1 MNSERVRSMNGFSI
15 IIPAHNE
22 SSVIEGTLR
31 SILANK
37 LDRPMQIIVVANG
50 CTDDTAARARTVP
63 GPIEVIETP
72 IGGKTHALNLG
83 DQAARFFPR
92 AYVDADIQLSDNALQ
107 KVADAFRDPMCHL
120 AAPTARHSYS
130 GHNPLLAGYYQLW
143 RSLPYV
149 RAAIMG
155 SGFYALDRALRARFT
170 DFPAIL
176 ADDKFIQNLSRPEER
191 RVVDGCHVL
200 VHMPESFAA
209 LLKVKTRWTYG
220 NLELAAT
227 RPELSVND
235 RNPHRGVI
243 THLLFRPWLWLSLPA
258 FLFVYLYARRA
269 ARKRFAAKKSGWDR
283 DDSTRHIPHE
293 TRPAA

>member
-1 MNSERVRSMNGFSI
+1 MNGFSI

-31 SILANK
+31 SILASK

-50 CTDDTAARARTVP
+50 CTDDTAARARTVA
-63 GPIEVIETP
+63 GPIQVIETP
-72 IGGKTHALNLG
+72 TGGKTNALNLG
-83 DQAARFFPR
+83 DQAATFFPR

-107 KVADAFRDPMCHL
+107 KVADAFNDPMCRL
-120 AAPTARHSYS
+120 AAPNALHVYRGY
-130 GHNPLLAGYYQLW
+130 NPFLAGYYQLW

-149 RAAIMG
+149 RAAVMG
-155 SGFYALDRALRARFT
+155 SGFYAIDGTLRARFT
-170 DFPAIL
+170 DFPAIT

-200 VHMPESFAA
+200 IHMPESFAA

-220 NLELAAT
+220 NLELAAA
-227 RPELSVND
+227 RPELNVND
-235 RNPHRGVI
+235 RNPYKGVF
-243 THLLFRPWLWLSLPA
+243 THLLLRPWLWLSIPA
-258 FLFVYLYARRA
+258 FMFVFLYTRKA
-269 ARKRFAAKKSGWDR
+269 ARKRLAAKKSGWER
-283 DDSTRHIPHE
+283 DDSTRDIPHE